1 MIRVVRGANI
11 ALRLIEHEVTWT
23 VLLRQRV
30 AIVSDIMFREQFER
44 CITDDFAIDG
54 DTIAAD
60 FTPGNNEIYNVIY
73 ALAAQG
79 VAVLFASSDL
89 PEVLGVADRIVVMRE
104 GEIAG
109 ELLHEQ
115 ADERQAL
122 SLAMPKVSQA
132 VA

>member
-1 MIRVVRGANI
+1 MKNYQIFVVNPGSTSTKVALFKGDKVLFEANI
-11 ALRLIEHEVTWT
+11 PHDAAELSRFAQVKEQLPYRIE
-23 VLLRQRV
+23 
-30 AIVSDIMFREQFER
+30 
-44 CITDDFAIDG
+44 
-54 DTIAAD
+54 TI
-60 FTPGNNEIYNVIY
+60 EW

>member
-1 MIRVVRGANI
+1 MGRKCPFPTRPQH
-11 ALRLIEHEVTWT
+11 LT
-23 VLLRQRV
+23 
-30 AIVSDIMFREQFER
+30 
-44 CITDDFAIDG
+44 
-54 DTIAAD
+54 
-60 FTPGNNEIYNVIY
+60 
-73 ALAAQG
+73 QG

>member
-11 ALRLIEHEVTWT
+11 ALRFIEHEVTWT

-60 FTPGNNEIYNVIY
+60 FTPGNSTAN
-73 ALAAQG
+73 A
-79 VAVLFASSDL
+79 
-89 PEVLGVADRIVVMRE
+89 
-104 GEIAG
+104 
-109 ELLHEQ
+109 ELLCDKFIKSHVCDF
-115 ADERQAL
+115 ACKKRRSGND
-122 SLAMPKVSQA
+122 PKI
-132 VA
+132 